1 VVGLRI
7 SFGTGWA
14 AIIAAELVAARSG
27 LGYLIANGMEI
38 LRADKVLVGMA
49 MIGIL
54 GVSFD
59 ALFRFLNRR
68 FSWGEE

>member
-1 VVGLRI
+1 
-7 SFGTGWA
+7 
-14 AIIAAELVAARSG
+14 
-27 LGYLIANGMEI
+27 
-38 LRADKVLVGMA
+38 VLVGMA